1 MFARSASC
9 DVTPRDRPVRLAGY
23 AVRTAPVS
31 TILDPVEISAVL
43 LEGAG
48 ARALIFGF
56 DLMIVGSE
64 LQSMIVARLS
74 RHDPDFSPTKSS
86 CWRLIP
92 ILHPRPTPPPV
103 RAPAAFP
110 ETPNSCER
118 RCAPPPPKVCCF
130 GCCKSRLSEI
140 TLEILQGRLDHSINR
155 RRAWPYPTL
164 GRTGLRLKSIALA
177 PDPQGATDELATV
190 LLLRRT
196 NDAEVIGIIWHYT
209 CHPTAVVPLDAISAD
224 FPGTVRRALRARFG
238 EVACV
243 FAQGFCGD
251 ISPKLRP
258 STRKPGLGTRL
269 RRMVRKAMS
278 GPTFPAAAAEEWT
291 RWSENLAARVVEIAS
306 GPSEKKTSPTT
317 LAIGSA
323 SIPLGDFFAGSAPDK
338 PLTAQAVRLGD
349 AVELIALSAEATVE
363 WQDIIDRAIPVRHGR
378 IRLYAGYLGALFGY
392 LPTAVQIGQG
402 GYEVEGFQPLF
413 GLSGKFDAEKITPAV
428 IDCVKQ
434 AVADLGAAGNQ
445 R

>member
-1 MFARSASC
+1 LFARSASC

-23 AVRTAPVS
+23 AVRTTPIS
-31 TILDPVEISAVL
+31 TILDPIEISAVL

-48 ARALIFGF
+48 ARALIFSF

-64 LQSMIVARLS
+64 LQTTIVGRLAKHGFQPNEIILLASHTHFAPATDTACARLG
-74 RHDPDFSPTKSS
+74 
-86 CWRLIP
+86 
-92 ILHPRPTPPPV
+92 V
-103 RAPAAFP
+103 P
-110 ETPNSCER
+110 ETQFVNDVAVAAEGLLLRMMREP
-118 RCAPPPPKVCCF
+118 A
-130 GCCKSRLSEI
+130 SEI
-140 TLEILQGRLDHSINR
+140 TLEILQGRLDHSISR

-164 GRTGLRLKSIALA
+164 GRTGLRLRSIAMA
-177 PDPQGATDELATV
+177 PEPQGATDELATV

-196 NDAEVIGIIWHYT
+196 NDAEVMGIIWHYT

-224 FPGTVRRALRARFG
+224 FPGTVRRALRTRFG

-269 RRMVRKAMS
+269 RRMVS

-306 GPSEKKTSPTT
+306 GPSEKKTSPAN

-338 PLTAQAVRLGD
+338 PLTAQALRLGD

-392 LPTAVQIGQG
+392 LPTPVQIEQG

-434 AVADLGAAGNQ
+434 AVADLEAAGNQ
-445 R
+445 G